1 MISVEQI
8 EFQCQG
14 PVQRPKHARVGK
26 CARTPGGQMV
36 GEGVPTV
43 ILMIFLFYFVS
54 RTSRSRDTGV
64 CRRSE

>member
-14 PVQRPKHARVGK
+14 PVQRPKQARVGK

-43 ILMIFLFYFVS
+43 ILMIFLFLLYLE
-54 RTSRSRDTGV
+54 DL
-64 CRRSE
+64 